1 MTRAKKTSWVLCISI
16 ILMLLSSIV
25 TMAIQ
30 TSFGKV
36 SVTEIN
42 WETTTGN
49 TMNGGRF
56 VPDPATAETPAPAIV
71 VSHGMYNNKGM
82 QDLNFVELSRRGYV
96 VLAQDM
102 PNHGDS
108 ENVESL
114 GTVTMGLYES
124 VKVLANMNNVD
135 ASRIGITG
143 HSLGGMS
150 CNVAVSLDNAAD
162 QPLIAAVLL
171 NSADATYTGEDGF
184 ANIYGSRDVGIVA
197 GQYDEWF
204 FSDVDANGNPTL
216 PKDFVANKNAQS
228 FLHFGTDPEGQD
240 VRAADTVYTETID
253 GQEAMRVIY
262 NPAIIHPWS
271 HFSQRS
277 TVATISFFEQA
288 LGAPNPLSATD
299 QIWQWKVVANTVG
312 LVAFFLFIVSLT
324 LVLVRKPFFSEVGT
338 GKDELVAPRPTNG
351 TGKVW
356 FFASILICAIICT
369 IIYLPIMNTVPS
381 NSTAHIGWPQ
391 SQSLGIG
398 TWAAACGVVGIISM
412 LISYYAYG
420 KKHGVNPADI
430 GLKISVK
437 KALKTILLALIVIAA
452 AFGCLAVVDYLFM
465 ADFRIWTL
473 AVRAFNAEKLWVSL
487 WYVLFFLV
495 YYVGNSVAANCFNYN
510 DVGDKHGWLNTAL
523 LAIAAALPA
532 PVLLL
537 IQYIPF
543 LSGGNMTWPG
553 NNMQIVWLFPM
564 LVILPLAVVI
574 SRFIYRR
581 TKNPYLP
588 GLIMGIF
595 VTLITCSNSLTLVV

>member
-49 TMNGGRF
+49 TMNGWLF
-56 VPDPATAETPAPAIV
+56 VPDTATAENPAPAIV

-369 IIYLPIMNTVPS
+369 IIYLPF
-381 NSTAHIGWPQ
+381 
-391 SQSLGIG
+391 LR
-398 TWAAACGVVGIISM
+398 
-412 LISYYAYG
+412 LISY
-420 KKHGVNPADI
+420 
-430 GLKISVK
+430 
-437 KALKTILLALIVIAA
+437 
-452 AFGCLAVVDYLFM
+452 
-465 ADFRIWTL
+465 
-473 AVRAFNAEKLWVSL
+473 
-487 WYVLFFLV
+487 
-495 YYVGNSVAANCFNYN
+495 
-510 DVGDKHGWLNTAL
+510 
-523 LAIAAALPA
+523 
-532 PVLLL
+532 
-537 IQYIPF
+537 
-543 LSGGNMTWPG
+543 
-553 NNMQIVWLFPM
+553 
-564 LVILPLAVVI
+564 
-574 SRFIYRR
+574 
-581 TKNPYLP
+581 
-588 GLIMGIF
+588 
-595 VTLITCSNSLTLVV
+595 